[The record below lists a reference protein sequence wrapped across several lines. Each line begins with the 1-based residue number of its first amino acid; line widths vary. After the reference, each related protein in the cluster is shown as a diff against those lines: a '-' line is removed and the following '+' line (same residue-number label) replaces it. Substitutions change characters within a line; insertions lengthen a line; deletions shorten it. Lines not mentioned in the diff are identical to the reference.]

1 MDFFVKVLEK
11 ENLSDCYYLEEDD
24 VCVYLGDYT
33 PHGGYDCSDVNQ
45 LIANLKKSID
55 RREMDDYKYKLS
67 AIDQCAS
74 MIKYVLENIILKQT
88 TASIIII
95 PIPPS
100 KSKDH
105 ELYDNRMIKIA
116 TRASQDQDRVKVIEF
131 VAQRTSTKAM
141 HLSVNRLSPPQLQ
154 SNYDV
159 LSEIPDTDNVEVVL
173 IFDDVLTT
181 GSHFKAVKNMLL
193 NQYPNLS
200 GKIYGLFI
208 AKVVRT

>member
-1 MDFFVKVLEK
+1 MSFFIKVLEK
-11 ENLSDCYYLEEDD
+11 ENLSDCYYLKEDD
-24 VCVYLGDYT
+24 ICVYLGDYT
-33 PHGGYDCSDVNQ
+33 PRGGYDYSDVNQ

-67 AIDQCAS
+67 AIDRCAS
-74 MIKYVLENIILKQT
+74 MIKCFLDHILKQT

-105 ELYDNRMIKIA
+105 ELYDNRMINIA
-116 TRASQDQDRVKVIEF
+116 TKASQDQDRVKVIEF
-131 VAQRTSTKAM
+131 VEQITSTEAM
-141 HLSVNRLSPPQLQ
+141 HLSANRLSPLQLQ

-208 AKVVRT
+208 AKVIRT

>member
-1 MDFFVKVLEK
+1 MSFFVKVLEK

-24 VCVYLGDYT
+24 ICVYLGDYT
-33 PHGGYDCSDVNQ
+33 PRGGYDCSDVNQ

-55 RREMDDYKYKLS
+55 RREMDDYRYKLS

-74 MIKYVLENIILKQT
+74 MIKCVLDHILKQT

-105 ELYDNRMIKIA
+105 ELYDNRMINIA
-116 TRASQDQDRVKVIEF
+116 TKASQDQDRVKVIEF
-131 VAQRTSTKAM
+131 VEQITSTEAM
-141 HLSVNRLSPPQLQ
+141 HLSASRLSPLQLQ
-154 SNYDV
+154 NNYDV

-181 GSHFKAVKNMLL
+181 GSHFKAVKNMIL